1 MQSLLLSITG
11 TQVMDEMKEKRLG
24 EGGITAVER
33 SEKANEDIST
43 KISLSETLDRVLG
56 SACTNVSELS
66 TSPNLKTVFC
76 LNPSLLNMKPFKHL
90 LDGCPA
96 CLT

>member
-1 MQSLLLSITG
+1 MQSLLVSIIG
-11 TQVMDEMKEKRLG
+11 TQVMDEMKEERLG

-33 SEKANEDIST
+33 NEKANEGIST
-43 KISLSETLDRVLG
+43 EISLSETLDRVLG

-66 TSPNLKTVFC
+66 TSPSLKTVFC
-76 LNPSLLNMKPFKHL
+76 LNPILLNAKPFKHL
-90 LDGCPA
+90 LDGWPA

>member
-1 MQSLLLSITG
+1 MQNLLVSIIG
-11 TQVMDEMKEKRLG
+11 TQVMDEMKEERLG

-33 SEKANEDIST
+33 NEIAMEGLPPET
-43 KISLSETLDRVLG
+43 TLIASLDGFLG

-66 TSPNLKTVFC
+66 TSPSLKTVFC
-76 LNPSLLNMKPFKHL
+76 LNPILLNAKPFKHL
-90 LDGCPA
+90 LDGWPA

>member
-1 MQSLLLSITG
+1 MLVSIIG

-33 SEKANEDIST
+33 SEKAIKGIST
-43 KISLSETLDRVLG
+43 EISLSETLDRVLG

-66 TSPNLKTVFC
+66 TSLNLKTVFC
-76 LNPSLLNMKPFKHL
+76 LNPILLNVKPFKHS